1 VSAIDAAAQR
11 IRSWRSNVAQFA
23 WDNFKFKP
31 DRWQQE
37 FFDVFPSQ
45 DANKKRIALQACAG
59 PGKTAVL
66 AIGGLNALS
75 CYGRKNE
82 HPKGAAVS
90 VTGDNLKDNL
100 WPEFAV
106 WMDRSEYLKS
116 AFVWTKKR
124 IHSRQ
129 HPETWFISARSW
141 SKSATPEEQGRTL
154 SGLHSR
160 FVIVLIDESGDIPPS
175 VLRSAE
181 QSMGNA
187 EWCKIVQAGNPT
199 SHTGMLYEAATKLAD
214 QWYPISITGDP
225 DDANRS
231 PRVDIEWARQQI
243 KEHGRD
249 NPWVMSF
256 ILGKFPPQ
264 SINSLL
270 GPDEVDLAMARRL
283 SPEAFSWS
291 QKRLGVDCARFGDD
305 RTVIYPRQGLFVGQP
320 IEMRNARGHEIAARV
335 AAAKMKWGSEME
347 FVDDT
352 GGWGAGTVDA
362 LSLAN
367 ITAMPINF
375 SAKATDP
382 HYFNKRSEM
391 HWMLA
396 QAVKGGL
403 WLPRRPGLK
412 KELTTPVYWFE
423 GGKIRIEEKEQI
435 KKRLKMS
442 PDEADALALTYAFP
456 DMPGEMQ
463 DAASVAMRALEGRG
477 NSTVGGGVHD
487 PYAGN

>member
-1 VSAIDAAAQR
+1 MSVEAAAAR
-11 IRSWRSNVAQFA
+11 IRTWRFNVAQFA
-23 WDNFKFKP
+23 WDNFKFAP
-31 DRWQQE
+31 DKWQKE

-45 DANKKRIALQACAG
+45 DPDKRRIALQACAG

-106 WMDRSEYLKS
+106 WMERSEYIKS
-116 AFVWTKKR
+116 AFEWTKKR
-124 IHSRQ
+124 IHSKQ

-181 QSMGNA
+181 QSMGNV
-187 EWCKIVQAGNPT
+187 EWGKIIQAGNPT

-214 QWYPISITGDP
+214 QWYSISITGDP
-225 DDANRS
+225 DDPMRS

-264 SINSLL
+264 SVNSLL
-270 GPDEVDLAMARRL
+270 GPDEVDMAMARRL
-283 SPEAFSWS
+283 RPEAYEWA

-305 RTVIYPRQGLFVGQP
+305 RTVIFPRQGLFAGVP
-320 IEMRNARGHEIAARV
+320 VELRNARGHEIAARV

-352 GGWGAGTVDA
+352 GGWGAGTIDA
-362 LSLAN
+362 LSLAG
-367 ITAMPINF
+367 ITAIPVNF
-375 SAKATDP
+375 SGKATDP
-382 HYFNKRSEM
+382 RYFNKRSEM
-391 HWMLA
+391 HWMMS
-396 QAVKGGL
+396 QWVKGGG
-403 WLPRRPGLK
+403 WLPQRPGLK
-412 KELTTPVYWFE
+412 KELTTPVYWFDN
-423 GGKIRIEEKEQI
+423 GKLRVEEKEQI
-435 KKRLKMS
+435 KKRLKHS
-442 PDEADALALTYAFP
+442 PDEADALAETFFMP
-456 DMPGEMQ
+456 DMPGTPM
-463 DAASVAMRALEGRG
+463 DTASVAARALDGG
-477 NSTVGGGVHD
+477 NKTKDGGVHD
-487 PYAGN
+487 PYANV